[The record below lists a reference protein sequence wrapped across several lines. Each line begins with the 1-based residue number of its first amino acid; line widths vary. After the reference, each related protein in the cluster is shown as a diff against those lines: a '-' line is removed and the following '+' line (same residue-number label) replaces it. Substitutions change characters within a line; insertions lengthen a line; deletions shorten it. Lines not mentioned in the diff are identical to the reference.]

1 MRNLRKFALVGVSA
15 VALSTP
21 VFAQDVAPADA
32 AVESTEEYQGEEIIV
47 SARRRDESL
56 QEVPATINAVTSEQV
71 QKLNLRDFTEVQT
84 VVPGLQL
91 RTEANGSSASGQV
104 RGITFDPNTQAQPSV
119 AFYYNDAPIG
129 AGQLLQAMYDI
140 GRIEVQRGPQGTL
153 RGIASPSGSIVV
165 FTKKPD
171 LEEIGGNISMTA
183 NDIGTLNF
191 NGGFGLPLI
200 EGVAAIRVAGVWD
213 ENEGTRVRT
222 IQTTGDNR
230 DPFARTKS
238 GRVSL
243 VVKPTDWLNLEATY
257 QRLDRTSRS
266 YDQYETYP
274 GLTPARPISAGDR
287 LSILETPRLVDQK
300 YNIYNWRAEI
310 SLAGQLLIYQGQKSD
325 QVINS
330 RTNSDVAN
338 AIVGGDFYS
347 TQIVSQ
353 ENWSHEIRLQ
363 NEERIFGVFDY
374 VLGYFRQESQ
384 ARVTLLR
391 DSASA
396 TVAGNV
402 VTSVPVITSRTID
415 VVANDDTVENS
426 YFGNLTAHIG
436 EKTEISAG
444 LRYIDNKNP
453 GGLQY
458 VTGATTSTIAA
469 RKDSGW
475 IYTASIKHNFTP
487 DLMVYALTGSSR
499 RAGPFIFNANVS
511 PDATEQFLQQPPAET
526 SKSYEIGFKASL
538 FDRRLRLNGAAFHQ
552 TFENYLYRPS
562 AGVYARSYP
571 VPGFA
576 QVALT
581 SFTVPVPVEVN
592 GLEGEAS
599 FDITPRWNVNLQAAY
614 ALAKI
619 KNGSLA
625 CLDLNGDGVPEL
637 PTTPP
642 AGSAFPT
649 GVNTFL
655 CSGTN
660 QRATLGA
667 PFTATLTTEG
677 SIPLSDKVDLF
688 GRGLVS
694 YYGKAQGD
702 PQFDLDQVGD
712 YALVNL
718 YAGIR
723 DGRGKWEVSL
733 FAKNVFGV
741 DKTLT
746 RNPQA
751 ATPISTSPISSAQV
765 TAPYS
770 VITSTAPREFG
781 LNVRFAFGSR

>member
-32 AVESTEEYQGEEIIV
+32 AVESAEEYQGEEIIV

-91 RTEANGSSASGQV
+91 RTEANGTSGAGQV
-104 RGITFDPNTQAQPSV
+104 RGITFDPNTEAQPSV

-129 AGQLLQAMYDI
+129 AGQVLQAMYDI

-153 RGIASPSGSIVV
+153 RGIAAPSGSIVV

-183 NDIGTLNF
+183 NHIGTLNF
-191 NGGFGLPLI
+191 NGGFGLPII

-213 ENEGTRVRT
+213 ENEGNRVRT
-222 IQTTGDNR
+222 IETDGDSR
-230 DPFARTKS
+230 DPFSRTKS
-238 GRVSL
+238 GRISL
-243 VVKPTDWLNLEATY
+243 LVKPADWLQLEATY

-266 YDQYETYP
+266 FDQYETYP
-274 GLTPARPISAGDR
+274 GLVSTPVISASDR
-287 LSILETPRLVDQK
+287 LSILETPRLIDQS

-310 SLAGQLLIYQGQKSD
+310 ALAGQKLIYQGQKSD
-325 QVINS
+325 QSITS

-338 AIVGGDFYS
+338 AINGFDFYS
-347 TQIVSQ
+347 TQSVGT

-363 NEERIFGVFDY
+363 NEERVLGIFDY

-384 ARVTLLR
+384 SRVTLFR
-391 DSASA
+391 DSAA
-396 TVAGNV
+396 GTVAGGV
-402 VTSVPVITSRTID
+402 VVGTPVVTSRTINR
-415 VVANDDTVENS
+415 VAADDTVENS

-436 EKTEISAG
+436 ESTEISAG
-444 LRYIDNKNP
+444 LRYIDSKSP
-453 GGLQY
+453 GGVQT
-458 VTGATTSTIAA
+458 VTGAPTSLIAA
-469 RKDSGW
+469 RNDSGW
-475 IYTASIKHNFTP
+475 IYTASIKHEFTP
-487 DLMVYALTGSSR
+487 NLMAYFLTGSSR
-499 RAGPFIFNANVS
+499 RAGPVIFTSNVVLD
-511 PDATEQFLQQPPAET
+511 PTEQFLQQPPAET

-552 TFENYLYRPS
+552 TFENYLFRPS
-562 AGVYARSYP
+562 AGVYARNYVHP
-571 VPGFA
+571 LAPA
-576 QVALT
+576 QVSLT

-592 GLEGEAS
+592 GLEGEIA
-599 FDITPRWNVNLQAAY
+599 FDITPRWNINLQAAY

-619 KNGSLA
+619 KNGSVA
-625 CLDLNGDGVPEL
+625 CLDLNGDGVAEF

-642 AGSAFPT
+642 APGAFPNN
-649 GVNTFL
+649 VNTFL
-655 CSGTN
+655 CSGVN
-660 QRATLGA
+660 QRAMLGS

-677 SIPLSDKVDLF
+677 SIPLSDSADLF

-702 PQFDLDQVGD
+702 PQFNLDQVDD
-712 YALVNL
+712 YAIVNL
-718 YAGIR
+718 YAGVR
-723 DGRGKWEVSL
+723 DPRGKWEVSL
-733 FAKNVFGV
+733 FAKNLFGV
-741 DKTLT
+741 DKVLT

-751 ATPISTSPISSAQV
+751 QTPISSDSAF
-765 TAPYS
+765 APYS
-770 VITSTAPREFG
+770 VITTTTPREFG

>member
-21 VFAQDVAPADA
+21 AFAQDVAPADA
-32 AVESTEEYQGEEIIV
+32 AVESANEYQGEEIIV

-56 QEVPATINAVTSEQV
+56 QQVPATINAVTSEQV

-91 RTEANGSSASGQV
+91 RTEANGASASGQV
-104 RGITFDPNTQAQPSV
+104 RGITFDPNTGAQPSV
-119 AFYYNDAPIG
+119 AFYFNDAPIG

-153 RGIASPSGSIVV
+153 RGIAAPSGSIVV
-165 FTKKPD
+165 FTKKPN

-183 NDIGTLNF
+183 NNIGTINF
-191 NGGFGLPLI
+191 NGGFGLPII

-213 ENEGTRVRT
+213 ENEGSRVRT
-222 IQTTGDNR
+222 IENDVDNR

-238 GRVSL
+238 GRVSFL
-243 VVKPTDWLNLEATY
+243 VKPADWLQLEGTY

-274 GLTPARPISAGDR
+274 GLTPALPISAGDR
-287 LSILETPRLVDQK
+287 LSILESPRLVDQK

-310 SLAGQLLIYQGQKSD
+310 GFAGQKLIYQGQKSD

-338 AIVGGDFYS
+338 AINGRDFYS

-363 NEERIFGVFDY
+363 NEDRIFGIFDY

-384 ARVTLLR
+384 ARVTLFR

-396 TVAGNV
+396 TVVNNV
-402 VTSVPVITSRTID
+402 VTSVPVITSRTVD
-415 VVANDDTVENS
+415 VIVNDDTVENS

-444 LRYIDNKNP
+444 LRYIDNKTP
-453 GGLQY
+453 GGQT
-458 VTGATTSTIAA
+458 VSGSTVFTDPA
-469 RKDSGW
+469 RNDSGW

-487 DLMVYALTGSSR
+487 DFMAYFLTGSSR
-499 RAGPFIFNANVS
+499 RAGPVIFSSNVA
-511 PDATEQFLQQPPAET
+511 PDAIEQFLRQPPAET
-526 SKSYEIGFKASL
+526 SKSYEIGFKASML
-538 FDRRLRLNGAAFHQ
+538 DRRLRLNGAAFHQ
-552 TFENYLYRPS
+552 TFENYLFRPS
-562 AGVYARSYP
+562 AGVYARNFLA
-571 VPGFA
+571 PGFA
-576 QVALT
+576 QVQLS
-581 SFTVPVPVEVN
+581 SFTSPVPVEVN
-592 GLEGEAS
+592 GVEAEVS
-599 FDITPRWNVNLQAAY
+599 FDVNPRWNINLQTSY

-619 KNGSLA
+619 KNGTVA
-625 CLDLNGDGVPEL
+625 CLDLNGDGVPEF

-642 AGSAFPT
+642 ANSAFPT

-655 CSGTN
+655 CPGVN
-660 QRATLGA
+660 QRATLSP
-667 PFTATLTTEG
+667 PFSATLTTEG
-677 SIPLSDKVDLF
+677 SIPLSDRADLF
-688 GRGLVS
+688 GRGLLQ
-694 YYGKAQGD
+694 YYGKSQGD
-702 PQFDLDQVGD
+702 PQFDLDQVDD

-718 YAGIR
+718 YAGVR
-723 DGRGKWEVSL
+723 DPRGKWEVSL

-741 DKTLT
+741 NKTLT

-751 ATPISTSPISSAQV
+751 GTPISTSAISSTTV
-765 TAPYS
+765 FAPYS
-770 VITSTAPREFG
+770 VITTTAPREFG